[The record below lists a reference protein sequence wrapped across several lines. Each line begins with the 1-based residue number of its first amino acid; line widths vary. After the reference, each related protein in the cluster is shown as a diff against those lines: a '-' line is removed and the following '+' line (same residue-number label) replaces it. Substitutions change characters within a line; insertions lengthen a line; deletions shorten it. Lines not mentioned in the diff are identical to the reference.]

1 MEFAHRPVLLDETV
15 DLLNCSSGGLFVDGT
30 LGGGGHAAWLLKK
43 CPQARLI
50 GIDRDEDALAAAKKS
65 LEAYGERL
73 TLVRDNFRNMAEI
86 LRGLGVEGVEGI
98 MLDLGVSSYQFE
110 SAGRGFS
117 FRFEARLDMRMDNR
131 QAFSAYDIV
140 NGYTEQ
146 ELERI
151 FREFGEEDNARR
163 IARNIVR
170 AREGKPVET
179 TGDLVRIV
187 VDAVPRRFHSR
198 SIHPATKVFQ
208 ALRIAVNE
216 ELESLD
222 EGLQGGFESLRPGG
236 RMAVISFHS
245 LEDRRVKTFFREL
258 STGCVCPPRI
268 PRCVCNQVPRARLV
282 TRKAVTPSEDEVRE
296 NPRAR
301 SAKLRAIE
309 KI

>member
-86 LRGLGVEGVEGI
+86 LRGLGVEGVDGI

-222 EGLQGGFESLRPGG
+222 EGLAGGFESLRPGG

>member
-15 DLLNCSSGGLFVDGT
+15 DLLNCSGGGLFVDGT
-30 LGGGGHAAWLLKK
+30 LGGGGHAARLLKN
-43 CPQARLI
+43 CPQATLI

-65 LEAYGERL
+65 LEAYGERF
-73 TLVRDNFRNMAEI
+73 TLVRDNFRNMVEI
-86 LRGLGVEGVEGI
+86 LRGLGVEGVDGI

-151 FREFGEEDNARR
+151 FREFGEENNARK

-245 LEDRRVKTFFREL
+245 LEDRRVKTFFRDL

-268 PRCVCNQVPRARLV
+268 PKCVCNQVPRARLV